1 MCPACATVNLTLL
14 EIKEKANR
22 FFVANVDRGWVTDSD
37 PVDKMKYVVVTGG
50 VLSGLGKGVT
60 ASSIGVLLKS
70 AGLRVTAVKIDPYL
84 NTDAGT
90 MSPFEHGEVFVLDDG
105 GEVDL
110 DLGNYERFLDVCLTK
125 ENNITTGKVYESV
138 IEKERRGDYLGKTVQ
153 VIPHITNEI
162 QDWIERVAHTPSDG
176 NGKEPDACVIELGGT
191 VGDIESAPF
200 VEALRQFQFRV
211 GQENVCFVHV
221 SLIPV
226 MGPVGEQKTKPTQH
240 TVKDLRGLGI
250 NPHMLVCR
258 SKSPLIDET
267 RQKISAFCHVPPE
280 AVISAHDVSNIYQV
294 PIMMESQGVTE
305 MLSERFGFKLSSKRK
320 LLEDWKDLADHVDSL
335 EDAEE
340 VHIAVAGKYTDLS
353 DSYLSIIKALQH
365 ASFKVDR
372 KLVIDWIESS
382 VLDEDA
388 KKTDLESYEQAW
400 GLLKAADGILVP
412 GGFGIRG
419 IEGKIKAAEYARKN
433 SIPYLGVCL
442 GLQVATIEFCRNV
455 LGLEGANSTEF
466 DEDPPHAA
474 VVFMPEISK
483 THMGG
488 TMRLGTKPTPFLVD
502 DCKIKRLYGGAA
514 HVDERHRH
522 RYEVNPELIKEIEE
536 SGLVFVGKDETGERC
551 EIMELEG
558 HPYFVGTQYHP
569 EFKSRPDRPSP
580 PFLGLLMAASGMEV

>member
-1 MCPACATVNLTLL
+1 MCPACVTVNLTLL

-37 PVDKMKYVVVTGG
+37 PVDEMKYVIVMGG

-294 PIMMESQGVTE
+294 PIMMESQGVTK

-466 DEDPPHAA
+466 DEEPPHAA

-502 DCKIKRLYGGAA
+502 DCKIKRLYGGAD

-522 RYEVNPELIKEIEE
+522 RYEVNPELIEEIEG

-580 PFLGLLMAASGMEV
+580 PFLGLLMAATGMEV